1 MLISELR
8 ELVKKISPLRSINP
22 ACAIRSGSRGMENA
36 AVYRRLLLILRYRF
50 FQPGEILR
58 CKRARIDVGKRRA
71 LKVRFQRPGPCSQN
85 GLAADAIS
93 TDRRAVFRRLG
104 RIQLVTANAGD
115 CRNADVPCMR
125 VVIAHRISSLSKMST
140 SSSTRI
146 IFLARNRSPAP
157 AARPAPAGLHRRVDV
172 FHLQDPEELTATRGV
187 GVDIL

>member
-1 MLISELR
+1 M
-8 ELVKKISPLRSINP
+8 KKISPLRSINP

-36 AVYRRLLLILRYRF
+36 AVYRRLLLILRY
-50 FQPGEILR
+50 PGFPAGR
-58 CKRARIDVGKRRA
+58 NTPVQTGADRRRQTARAQSAISAPRDRA
-71 LKVRFQRPGPCSQN
+71 VKN

-157 AARPAPAGLHRRVDV
+157 AARPALPAFIGGLTFFTCRI
-172 FHLQDPEELTATRGV
+172 EELTATRGV

>member
-1 MLISELR
+1 MPPFTGGYCLFCAT
-8 ELVKKISPLRSINP
+8 LV
-22 ACAIRSGSRGMENA
+22 
-36 AVYRRLLLILRYRF
+36 F

-71 LKVRFQRPGPCSQN
+71 LKVRFQRPGDRAVKN

-115 CRNADVPCMR
+115 CRNVDVPLH
-125 VVIAHRISSLSKMST
+125 AGGHRPQDIVAVKDVD
-140 SSSTRI
+140 I
-146 IFLARNRSPAP
+146 FINQNNIFLARNRSPAP
-157 AARPAPAGLHRRVDV
+157 AARPALPAFIGGLTF